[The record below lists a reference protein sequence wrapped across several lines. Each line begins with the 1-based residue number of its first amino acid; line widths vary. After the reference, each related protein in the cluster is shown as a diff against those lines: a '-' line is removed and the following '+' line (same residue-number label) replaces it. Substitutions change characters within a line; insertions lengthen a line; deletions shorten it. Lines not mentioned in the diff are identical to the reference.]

1 MRTIKLKS
9 LSLVNFKGVRSFDV
23 SFDSDVV
30 TITGGNATGKTT
42 LYDAYLWLLFGKDS
56 AGRGDGNGGF
66 NVKTLGTDGK
76 PIYRLEHSVTGV
88 FEIDG
93 REIKLQRCLVE
104 KWSKKNGSN
113 EESMNDEQQYF
124 INDVRCGTKKEYQA
138 EISEIIPENVFRM
151 ITNPHYF
158 PRLSADDQKDMLLE
172 MVGNISDEEI
182 AATDEGFMALLD
194 HINGTSLIKFAQE
207 IAAKK
212 KSCNDALKTIPAS
225 IETAQKLMPEIED
238 WAALESELSTKKK
251 SLAEIDAQ
259 LTDHNNTVSQANQRR
274 NEIIRLKGAKE
285 MALTTRQS
293 NLRIQ
298 ANADTNR
305 AKADLQAMESELATL
320 QRNIAS
326 KRGELADVQA
336 TITKLNE
343 QIVALRDE
351 FKAVAKEMY
360 VEPAEGSLVCPTC
373 GEPLRGENL
382 TKQKETMRGNF
393 EQHKAEHQ
401 KSIQAKGVPMRK
413 ELDRAKE
420 TETRLKGQISTYEDS
435 VLDLKGRIEY
445 AKAHIPT
452 AKNADELIKVDPECI
467 ALANEIEELN
477 NRLNAE
483 IQPTDVSELQE
494 AKAILSESIAELNR
508 RLGKRDTITRCQK
521 EIEELEEKRVAN
533 NQAIT
538 DLERWEDTYTRF
550 LKAKDEILMERIN
563 GLFSYVSFSFLK
575 EQKNGGEKLTCFCTV
590 NGIPYPDVNAAGK
603 LNAGLDIIN
612 AICRTKGI
620 SAPIFIDNAESVNEI
635 IPTISQVVNLRVS
648 THRTLTIQ

>member
-1 MRTIKLKS
+1 MKTIKLKS
-9 LSLVNFKGVRSFDV
+9 LALVNFKGVRSFEV

-30 TITGGNATGKTT
+30 SIQGGNATGKTT

-66 NVKTLGTDGK
+66 NVKTLGQDGK

-88 FEIDG
+88 FDIDG
-93 REIKLQRCLVE
+93 REIKLQRSLVE

-113 EESMNDEQQYF
+113 EETMNDEQQYF

-158 PRLSADDQKDMLLE
+158 PRLSADDQKSMLLE
-172 MVGNISDEEI
+172 MAGSISDEDV
-182 AATDEGFMALLD
+182 AATDERFMALLD
-194 HINGTSLIKFAQE
+194 HINGNSLIKFAQE
-207 IAAKK
+207 LAAKK

-238 WAALESELSTKKK
+238 WAVLEAELADKKK
-251 SLAEIDAQ
+251 ALADIDAQ
-259 LTDHNNTVSQANQRR
+259 LTDLNNTISQANKRKSDL
-274 NEIIRLKGAKE
+274 IRLKGAKE
-285 MALTTRQS
+285 MALTTRQ
-293 NLRIQ
+293 NDLRIQ
-298 ANADTNR
+298 ANADHNK
-305 AKADLQAMESELATL
+305 AKADLQALESQLATL
-320 QRNIAS
+320 QRNIDS
-326 KRGELADVQA
+326 KRGELVEVQA
-336 TITKLNE
+336 NITKLDERRN
-343 QIVALRDE
+343 ALVDE
-351 FKAVAKEMY
+351 FKAIAKETY
-360 VEPAEGSLVCPTC
+360 TEPADGSLVCPTC

-382 TKQKETMRGNF
+382 AKQREILRGNF
-393 EQHKAEHQ
+393 EQHKADRQ
-401 KSIQAKGVPMRK
+401 KAIQAKGVPTRK
-413 ELDRAKE
+413 ALDQAKE
-420 TETRLKGQISTYEDS
+420 DEIRLKGQIAAYEDS
-435 VLDLKGRIEY
+435 ALELKGRIEY
-445 AKAHIPT
+445 AKQHIPT
-452 AKNADELIKVDPECI
+452 AKNADELIKIDPECV
-467 ALANEIEELN
+467 ALTNEIAELEN
-477 NRLNAE
+477 KLNAE
-483 IQPTDVSELQE
+483 IQPADVSELKE
-494 AKAILSESIAELNR
+494 AKSMLSESIAELNR
-508 RLGKRDTITRCQK
+508 RLGKHDTILRCQK

-550 LKAKDEILMERIN
+550 LKAKDEILMQRIN

-575 EQKNGGEKLTCFCTV
+575 EQKNGGERLTCYCTV

-620 SAPIFIDNAESVNEI
+620 TAPIFIDNAESVNEI

-648 THRTLTIQ
+648 KDTTLTIQ

>member
-1 MRTIKLKS
+1 MKTIKLKS
-9 LSLVNFKGVRSFDV
+9 LVLVNFKGVRFIDIA
-23 SFDSDVV
+23 FNDDVV
-30 TITGGNATGKTT
+30 SIQGGNATGKTT

-66 NVKTLGTDGK
+66 NVKTLGADGK

-113 EESMNDEQQYF
+113 EESMSDEQQYF

-172 MVGNISDEEI
+172 MVGHISDEEI
-182 AATDEGFMALLD
+182 AATDKSFMALLD

-225 IETAQKLMPEIED
+225 IETAQKLMPETED
-238 WAALESELSTKKK
+238 WTALESELKTKET
-251 SLAEIDAQ
+251 SLAKIDEQ
-259 LTDHNNTVSQANQRR
+259 LTDHNNSVNQANQLK

-285 MALTTRQS
+285 MALATRQS
-293 NLRIQ
+293 DLRIQ
-298 ANADTNR
+298 ANADTNN
-305 AKADLQAMESELATL
+305 AVADLKAMESELATIK
-320 QRNIAS
+320 RNIAS
-326 KRGELADVQA
+326 KRGELSDVQA

-351 FKAVAKEMY
+351 FKTVAKEMY
-360 VEPAEGSLVCPTC
+360 AEPAEGSLVCPTC

-393 EQHKAEHQ
+393 EQHKAERQ
-401 KSIQAKGVPMRK
+401 KAIQAKGVPMRN

-420 TETRLKGQISTYEDS
+420 TETRLNGQISTYEDS
-435 VLDLKGRIEY
+435 VLNLKGRIEY

-452 AKNADELIKVDPECI
+452 AKNSDELIKIDPECI